1 MKMKLIFSVFCFF
14 GVLNIGFGQHLMV
27 QSNGSV
33 LYLFHTVSPKENW
46 YSISRM
52 YGINVKEL
60 VAANQTNLEMGLAIT
75 QKIKIP
81 LTKTNLIQTAK
92 INEKETMVPIHH
104 LITVKEGLFRISQTF
119 NKVPVERIKEW
130 NQLAS
135 DDVKIGNEIIIG
147 FIKIN
152 KDTIAVLPV
161 NAKIITPDTVTK
173 KTTTVNPSIKKPAQG
188 VEPIK
193 PTIKTDKPVIKP
205 AETTVIPTMPGT
217 EGAFLALFSNQ
228 TKGKVIN
235 NLSGS
240 AGLFKS
246 NSGWN
251 DGKYY
256 VLMNS
261 LTPGTIIKVIAL
273 TNNRV
278 VYAKVLGGIPPGKE
292 NEGLTIRISNSATA
306 QLGMGEGFF
315 DVKISW

>member
-1 MKMKLIFSVFCFF
+1 MKQYFSVFCFLS
-14 GVLNIGFGQHLMV
+14 VINIGFGQHLMV
-27 QSNGSV
+27 QSKGAE
-33 LYLFHTVSPKENW
+33 LYLFHTVKPKENW

-52 YGINVKEL
+52 YGISAKEL

-81 LTKTNLIQTAK
+81 LINTNLIQT
-92 INEKETMVPIHH
+92 EKVVEKDPIVPLYH
-104 LITVKEGLFRISQTF
+104 LITEKEGLFRISQKF
-119 NKVPVERIKEW
+119 NKVPVDRIKEW
-130 NQLAS
+130 NKLTS

-147 FIKIN
+147 YIKIS
-152 KDTIAVLPV
+152 KDSIAVSPINIKLTAADTGLKKITTSSKPV
-161 NAKIITPDTVTK
+161 PVDPI
-173 KTTTVNPSIKKPAQG
+173 KTTIKG
-188 VEPIK
+188 
-193 PTIKTDKPVIKP
+193 DKPVLKP
-205 AETTVIPTMPGT
+205 AELTVIPNMPGT
-217 EGAFLALFSNQ
+217 EGAFLELFNNQ
-228 TKGKVIN
+228 NKGKVIN

-246 NSGWN
+246 NSGWS

-261 LTPGTIIKVIAL
+261 LTPGTIIKVTSIS
-273 TNNRV
+273 NSRV

-292 NEGLTIRISNSATA
+292 NEGLTIRISNAATT